1 MSKFKFRLSTL
12 LRLREAAR
20 DERRAELAEAYRV
33 DDTLRQQLQRTD
45 QELQSLRAQ
54 RRQGMQPGAVDVDRL
69 VESQRYEMTLGAQ
82 RLQIVR
88 QRETVQ
94 GEIER
99 RRQVLAEA
107 NRDLRVLEN
116 LRDKQAGQHR
126 QQEERREM
134 KRIDEVAQQQAL
146 REATR

>member
-33 DDTLRQQLQRTD
+33 NDTLRQQLQRTD

>member
-1 MSKFKFRLSTL
+1 M
-12 LRLREAAR
+12 
-20 DERRAELAEAYRV
+20 
-33 DDTLRQQLQRTD
+33 
-45 QELQSLRAQ
+45 
-54 RRQGMQPGAVDVDRL
+54 
-69 VESQRYEMTLGAQ
+69 
-82 RLQIVR
+82 
-88 QRETVQ
+88 Q

>member
-1 MSKFKFRLSTL
+1 
-12 LRLREAAR
+12 
-20 DERRAELAEAYRV
+20 
-33 DDTLRQQLQRTD
+33 
-45 QELQSLRAQ
+45 
-54 RRQGMQPGAVDVDRL
+54 
-69 VESQRYEMTLGAQ
+69 MTLEAQ
-82 RLQIVR
+82 RLQVVR

-107 NRDLRVLEN
+107 NRELRVLEN

-134 KRIDEVAQQQAL
+134 KRLDEVAQLQAL
-146 REATR
+146 REARR

>member
-54 RRQGMQPGAVDVDRL
+54 RRQGMQPGEVDVDRL
-69 VESQRYEMTLGAQ
+69 VESQRYEMTLSAQ

>member
-33 DDTLRQQLQRTD
+33 DDTLRQQLQRTED
-45 QELQSLRAQ
+45 ELQSLRAQ
-54 RRQGMQPGAVDVDRL
+54 RRQGVQPGAVDVDRL
-69 VESQRYEMTLGAQ
+69 VESQRYEMTLNAQ
-82 RLQIVR
+82 RLQVVR

-146 REATR
+146 REAAR

>member
-54 RRQGMQPGAVDVDRL
+54 RRQGVQPGAVDVDRL
-69 VESQRYEMTLGAQ
+69 VESQRYEMTLASQ

>member
-1 MSKFKFRLSTL
+1 MSKFKFRLTTL

-20 DERRAELAEAYRV
+20 DERRSELAEAYRV
-33 DDTLRQQLQRTD
+33 DDTLRQQLQRTEN
-45 QELQSLRAQ
+45 ELKSLRAQ
-54 RRQGMQPGAVDVDRL
+54 RLRGVQPGAVDVDRL
-69 VESQRYEMTLGAQ
+69 VESQRYEMTLDSQ
-82 RLQIVR
+82 RLQVVR

-99 RRQVLAEA
+99 RCQVLAEA

-126 QQEERREM
+126 QEEERREM
-134 KRIDEVAQQQAL
+134 KRLDEVAQQQAL

>member
-1 MSKFKFRLSTL
+1 MSKFTFRLATL
-12 LRLREAAR
+12 LRLREATR

-33 DDTLRQQLQRTD
+33 DDALQRHLQRAEHD
-45 QELQSLRAQ
+45 LQSLRAQ
-54 RRQGMQPGAVDVDRL
+54 CRKSVQPGEVDIDRL
-69 VESQRYEMTLGAQ
+69 VESQRYEVALSAQ
-82 RLQIVR
+82 RLQLVR

-107 NRDLRVLEN
+107 SRDVRVLEN

-126 QQEERREM
+126 YQEERREM
-134 KRIDEVAQQQAL
+134 KRLDEVAQQQAL
-146 REATR
+146 REAAP